1 MPGPQP
7 YRVVLSDKQQ
17 ELLKR
22 LCRRQT
28 SPQRLVRRAKTILLA
43 AEGLSNESVATQLGI
58 SRNSVSLWRRRWDAE
73 TEGLQAAEAA
83 GDSDR
88 ALLKRLQSCSKMPRG
103 QERRVTSVPSNWPRS
118 SRWPV
123 NRLKIQG
130 DRSPIGRPGSFEM
143 K

>member
-58 SRNSVSLWRRRWDAE
+58 SRTSVSLAIAIAHCSNAFNR
-73 TEGLQAAEAA
+73 
-83 GDSDR
+83 
-88 ALLKRLQSCSKMPRG
+88 CSKMPRG
-103 QERRVTSVPSNWPRS
+103 QEHRVTSVPSNWPRS